1 MGGDAPEPAVAAPR
15 LAGGRPPVPGAALGL
30 VTERFKTANLEA
42 NELLE
47 EAVLI
52 LPIIVAPAPRGG
64 NRDDPRYPW
73 RSRISL
79 FPGCSLASILS
90 ELMA

>member
-15 LAGGRPPVPGAALGL
+15 LAGGLPPVPGAALGL

-52 LPIIVAPAPRGG
+52 LPIIVAPAPRRATAMILGTPGG
-64 NRDDPRYPW
+64 HGKAEHDADVLT
-73 RSRISL
+73 IICC
-79 FPGCSLASILS
+79 F
-90 ELMA
+90 